1 MPSTRSTSL
10 SDDDRKPNTR
20 SKGGGKSSPWHG
32 GKNSLHSST
41 KTPAKATS
49 KDNRNESAKTMS
61 KGLTSKKVLSSKM
74 NCESSNEK
82 SKCKVS
88 ITPEAKDVESEVPAE
103 DQSLLLPNSE
113 VHSDDKQQ
121 NTTIDP
127 PLNKTFP
134 DLSAQKTITKDNSDS
149 SDIPVS
155 LLLDSKMSPS
165 KEINHINGSVFQE
178 KSTHLISFS
187 EKCNTSGI
195 LATKETTS
203 LQSSDKLLGEGS
215 RPSSSLYTLS
225 NQMNEQLEPT
235 TDCVNEHLSDS
246 AGEVHNEVANSNQTI
261 SNKKN
266 NKVCDNNPATATKLN
281 KSTNNNELAQESSDG
296 ITVRKSGRRSIPNRK
311 YLDMETDFSSRKSKS
326 TTPTE
331 KKPPK
336 SPQTTKTS
344 KAAQNS
350 GASLMKRKLDL
361 TPEKIPDKKYKL
373 QAEEPVDKSPV
384 KQHKTPKPPPPNSPT
399 VSKKPEPQQNVIS
412 SLGNSVK
419 TPSSSVPTL
428 DSPTQIS
435 LDNTP
440 VMSVLKDA
448 NEKVSNAMVQNIV
461 QSFSPCQMEKVS
473 DLIMTTSTTT
483 PEQSLQE
490 EVQLT
495 ITAEAETP
503 CATIGT
509 NSLESFNVAT
519 DNSDSLLSKEI
530 SENIQIFQNIQKDAK
545 LKEDQIQMTLPSQM
559 EESIPEE
566 MQHEKSISKSLD
578 KSDSKADHVIIVQ
591 QEQQLDQSSEFFIGE
606 KELIQKDLCET
617 SVNNE
622 LNSVDQFS
630 SIPTVALQNSIPSSV
645 VEPSY
650 DVEVSLPSAKP
661 IITFAEQLPHTS
673 PYTVSLLNNSSKDK
687 EAVES
692 LMNETSIS
700 EKVLETP
707 NVMMCLSSGGAELVS
722 GSMALDVATHD
733 DAQRL
738 ETEAAIQEITAS
750 FTQTFNGNDIVVTS
764 EKDTIPKSSLSLAE
778 AAKMVAESQTIV
790 DLQEEVTLPINSLT
804 HCTVQQ
810 ISETTSSIASNNS
823 NGVPP
828 TAVASTQTPLQL
840 PRKGVNSA
848 KVGSIIKSLPLNA
861 SSHSKLNDK
870 LDVEDECNDDEEDE
884 EEEEEEDEED
894 DEEEEEGID
903 AAEVPNQKLTQ
914 EFIIVHLPEGTQI
927 KRQRVD
933 HRSKE
938 EGLVG
943 VRVDV
948 NGCYKCTECD
958 YCTVKKVNWYKHRK
972 KHLGLRPHSC
982 IKCNYKA
989 TTSSNLKRHMAI
1001 HADLRE
1007 YKCNQCSHYFR
1018 QKIHL
1023 ERHMKYKHEE
1033 KKIRCPL
1040 CTYVCANENPDLKI
1054 HIKRRHVTSE
1064 STDGAM
1070 QAFTCGECGLV
1081 TMSKKDLKQHA
1092 KFHRKGPELKLFCE
1106 QCSFVTDCES
1116 RLRRHVLTH
1125 TKVKPF
1131 KCGLCEYRG
1140 SQKEHV
1146 LRHMKS
1152 RHSIDIQRN
1161 PRRQREDE
1169 NGMENLERDKGD
1181 FTSRDKIFACNHCT
1195 MKFSK
1200 LINLYKHLHTQ
1211 HKTIMPSGGQNEF
1224 YCVVCDFKTINKK
1237 NLLVHMRKHNMQE
1250 QNPPSHVYSC
1260 VLCRYVNPKRRNLF
1274 QHMMKKHGI
1283 EIVMNMKDDWSSS
1296 CFIDNNVPTVHDKG
1310 ETNEPQVMTVNNNV
1324 VTTSSDDCNQLMVV
1338 TDDGGSNPV
1347 QTVITIEDLASSM
1360 TKPVKMTQVTLPP
1373 ETEELS
1379 HKQLTDDL
1387 TQQQHAADAVEGLQ
1401 ALAEQPGIVEPESHS
1416 QSDDNEDD
1424 IILDDEDI
1432 KTESVET
1439 EDMCNPSPIAA
1450 DAPALVLNQLPD
1462 DGEVKDS
1469 VELTSDQIVH
1479 LSPGDYVEING
1490 ELYKVEISTEPAE
1503 ETVTTTGDNG
1513 LEAVPVTAAVSE
1525 LFGALPNYDTTVTV
1539 PPASST
1545 STFVA

>member
-61 KGLTSKKVLSSKM
+61 KGLTSKKVLSSKT

-215 RPSSSLYTLS
+215 RPSSSLCTLS

-246 AGEVHNEVANSNQTI
+246 SGEVHNEVANSNQTI

-490 EVQLT
+490 EVQPT

-894 DEEEEEGID
+894 DEEEEEEEGID

-938 EGLVG
+938 
-943 VRVDV
+943 
-948 NGCYKCTECD
+948 
-958 YCTVKKVNWYKHRK
+958 
-972 KHLGLRPHSC
+972 
-982 IKCNYKA
+982 
-989 TTSSNLKRHMAI
+989 
-1001 HADLRE
+1001 
-1007 YKCNQCSHYFR
+1007 
-1018 QKIHL
+1018 
-1023 ERHMKYKHEE
+1023 EE